1 MILKEINKDQLRLLK
16 LTKKY
21 FEYFRNA
28 NINKLKDLFSDNII
42 LTDWEIDIKE
52 KKNVIN
58 QNILIFKNLKK
69 FNLKIIKIDQINYKF
84 FCQIEININQNNV
97 VKILDIIEFNK
108 KFMIKKIIAYKR
120 WNERKTT
127 FIYTYL

>member
-42 LTDWEIDIKE
+42 LTDWEIDIKG

-120 WNERKTT
+120 
-127 FIYTYL
+127 